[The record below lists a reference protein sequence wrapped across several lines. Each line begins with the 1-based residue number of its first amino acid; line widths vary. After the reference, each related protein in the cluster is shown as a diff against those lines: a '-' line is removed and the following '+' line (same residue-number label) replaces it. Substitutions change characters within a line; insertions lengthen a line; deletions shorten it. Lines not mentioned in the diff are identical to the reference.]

1 MPILSTADFIQ
12 KLNDILF
19 VDPETG
25 NYVRD
30 PYHVKD
36 YLTARLLMQQIVE
49 YSSSTNNFLALTDTP
64 SSYSGEGGKM
74 VVVNGGETELVFVDV
89 PGPSVI
95 TNLIS
100 GNRIATH
107 NDGAGLIVDIDETI
121 TNITDNLDGTFTYT
135 KEDGST
141 VDIDL
146 SPYWGGGGVTQEFY
160 LTADSGGTHT
170 VNTDGTETVR
180 IIGGTDINTTAST
193 GAGTTTLTIS
203 HANTS
208 SLSFTTNLIPTNHVI
223 TDLRVDNQGHLT
235 TLNTS
240 ALTDDDS
247 ISVITNTIAGNRI
260 ATHDD
265 GNGTLVDIDET
276 ITGLALSTND
286 LIYTK
291 EDGST
296 DTIDLSGYIDDT
308 TYSLLV
314 PAATT
319 LIRLLGSDASTSDIT
334 LTGSGAT
341 TVSRI
346 SATELQISST
356 DTDTTYTGSN
366 GVTLVGTDF
375 QHDNTS
381 SQSSV
386 NNLGRTYIQDI
397 TLDGFGHVTGLTS
410 ATETVVDTNDIDY
423 VSNVTLVGTDLTFT
437 GVGNAFNSTVD
448 LSSFL
453 DDTNTTSV
461 ITNLIAGNRIATHND
476 GDSTTVD
483 IDESITTITDNTD
496 GTWTYTKEGG
506 TTDTIDI
513 TTYVAS
519 QLPDNLQLQNTL
531 IVAKNGNDTTGTRND
546 WELPYLTIAAAISDA
561 SNGDTIIVMPGTYN
575 EDLVILKQIDFNFI
589 GNCEVYSV
597 QMSASCTIRNLK
609 KINHTASSG
618 AGKALSF
625 FSVPSGQAYIEV
637 EEIFCDKINSGIYIN
652 NSNPAARVVVDT
664 QQITQ
669 TPTAGTSSI
678 LIDIDQ
684 GQNITINVSKSITY
698 GGILMTMTG
707 QSRAIF
713 NCPQA
718 VWDGSGNGWGIMLD
732 NNAFQNTTG
741 WDDRSGSGRLLSN
754 VNIIG
759 KELLLS
765 VVGNFD
771 VTHEGNII
779 SNETTPT
786 QAIIQI
792 AGDDDGV
799 NLHVP
804 VVVIRD
810 ARVRGYDNRATG
822 KLVSLGGASYGGT
835 ENCALKLRFED
846 CFLDLDSNAAGTT
859 VIELVDN
866 SIAGTTP
873 ADFYVGLKDC
883 FVRGGDTMTFATVT
897 SWTPTIT
904 ILGNGCSSTAA
915 TDTSFAEQFLTI
927 NSGFTFGTNA
937 ESFSPA
943 LPDQ

>member
-49 YSSSTNNFLALTDTP
+49 YSEATDTFLELTDTP
-64 SSYSGEGGKM
+64 SSYSGQAGKI
-74 VVVNGGETELVFVDV
+74 VAVNGAENALEFVNL
-89 PGPSVI
+89 PSLGP
-95 TNLIS
+95 
-100 GNRIATH
+100 
-107 NDGAGLIVDIDETI
+107 
-121 TNITDNLDGTFTYT
+121 
-135 KEDGST
+135 
-141 VDIDL
+141 
-146 SPYWGGGGVTQEFY
+146 QEFY
-160 LTADSGGTHT
+160 LAAGSGGTHT
-170 VNTDGTETVR
+170 VLTDGTETLNV
-180 IIGGTDINTTAST
+180 IGGTAIVTTAST
-193 GAGTTTLTIS
+193 GAGTTNLTIS
-203 HANTS
+203 HDNTS
-208 SLSFTTNLIPTNHVI
+208 SLSFSTNLIPTNHIV

-235 TLNTS
+235 TLSTS
-240 ALTDDDS
+240 ALTDDD
-247 ISVITNTIAGNRI
+247 
-260 ATHDD
+260 
-265 GNGTLVDIDET
+265 
-276 ITGLALSTND
+276 
-286 LIYTK
+286 
-291 EDGST
+291 
-296 DTIDLSGYIDDT
+296 T
-308 TYSLLV
+308 TYSLSV
-314 PAATT
+314 PVATT
-319 LIRLLGSDASTSDIT
+319 LVRLLGSDASTSDVT

-341 TVSRI
+341 TVSRV

-375 QHDNTS
+375 QHGNTS

-386 NNLGRTYIQDI
+386 NNLGRTYIQDV
-397 TLDGFGHVTGLTS
+397 TLDSFGHVTGLTS

-423 VSNVTLVGTDLTFT
+423 VSNVTLVGTNLTFT
-437 GVGNAFNSTVD
+437 GVGNAFSSTVD

-476 GDSTTVD
+476 GDSTIVD

-618 AGKALSF
+618 SGKALSF

-652 NSNPAARVVVDT
+652 NSNLAAKVVIDT
-664 QQITQ
+664 QQVTQ
-669 TPTAGTSSI
+669 TTTVGAAISV
-678 LIDIDQ
+678 IDIDQ
-684 GQNITINVSKSITY
+684 GQNITIDVSKSITY

-718 VWDGSGNGWGIMLD
+718 IWDGSGNGWGIMLD

-741 WDDRSGSGRLLSN
+741 WGDRSGSGRLLSN

-765 VVGNFD
+765 VLGNFD

-786 QAIIQI
+786 QAIIEV

-810 ARVRGYDNRATG
+810 ARIRGYDNRATG
-822 KLVSLGGASYGGT
+822 KLVHLGGAFYGGT

-846 CFLDLDSNAAGTT
+846 CFLDLDSNAAGTAVVKLT
-859 VIELVDN
+859 DN
-866 SIAGTTP
+866 SVAGTTP
-873 ADFYVGLKDC
+873 NDFYVGLKDC

-897 SWTPTIT
+897 SWTPTIA

-915 TDTSFAEQFLTI
+915 TDASFAEQFLTI

-943 LPDQ
+943 LPGQ